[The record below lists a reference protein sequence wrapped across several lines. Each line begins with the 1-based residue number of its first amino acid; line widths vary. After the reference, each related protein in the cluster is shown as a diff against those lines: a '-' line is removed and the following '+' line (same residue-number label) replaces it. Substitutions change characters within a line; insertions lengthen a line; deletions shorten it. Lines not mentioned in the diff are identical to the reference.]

1 MPKMKSRRG
10 AAKRF
15 SLTGSGKVRK
25 NKANKSH
32 LLSRKNMDRKRS
44 LRKSGVVSDADIN
57 RVKKMLGLK

>member
-15 SLTGSGKVRK
+15 SVTGSGKLRK

-32 LLSRKNMDRKRS
+32 LLSRKSMDRKRS
-44 LRKSGVVSDADIN
+44 LRKGGEVSDADAG
-57 RVKKMLGLK
+57 RVKKMLGI

>member
-15 SLTGSGKVRK
+15 SLTGTGKVRK

-32 LLSRKNMDRKRS
+32 LLSRKSMDRKRS
-44 LRKSGVVSDADIN
+44 LRKSGDVSDADVK
-57 RVKKMLGLK
+57 RVKKMLGK

>member
-15 SLTGSGKVRK
+15 PLTGSGKVRK

-32 LLSRKNMDRKRS
+32 LLSRKTMDRKRS
-44 LRKSGVVSDADIN
+44 LRKSGDVSDADVK
-57 RVKKMLGLK
+57 RVKKMLGK

>member
-1 MPKMKSRRG
+1 MPKLKSRRG

-32 LLSRKNMDRKRS
+32 LLARKSMDRKRS
-44 LRKSGVVSDADIN
+44 LRKGGIVSDSDKN

>member
-32 LLSRKNMDRKRS
+32 LLSRKTMDRTRS
-44 LRKSGVVSDADIN
+44 LRKSGDVSDADAK
-57 RVKKMLGLK
+57 RVKKMLAK

>member
-15 SLTGSGKVRK
+15 YLTGSGKVRK

-32 LLSRKNMDRKRS
+32 LLSRKSMDRKRS
-44 LRKSGVVSDADIN
+44 LRKSGDVSDADVK
-57 RVKKMLGLK
+57 RVKKMLGK

>member
-15 SLTGSGKVRK
+15 SLTSSGKVRK

-32 LLSRKNMDRKRS
+32 LLSRKSMDRKRS
-44 LRKSGVVSDADIN
+44 LRKSGDVSDADAK
-57 RVKKMLGLK
+57 RVKKMLGK

>member
-15 SLTGSGKVRK
+15 TITGSGKVRK

-32 LLSRKNMDRKRS
+32 LLSKKSMDRKRS
-44 LRKSGVVSDADIN
+44 LRKSGAVSDADIK
-57 RVKKMLGLK
+57 RVKKMLGK

>member
-15 SLTGSGKVRK
+15 SITGSGKVRK

-32 LLSRKNMDRKRS
+32 LLSRKTMDRKRS
-44 LRKSGVVSDADIN
+44 LRKRGDVSDADVK
-57 RVKKMLGLK
+57 RVKKMLGK